1 MAGDSGIPGHFP
13 HQLAD
18 WWERGAGAAK
28 IRWGEG
34 GDFMR
39 CVRLAVGEAHMD
51 PERAKGFCAER
62 HHAVLGIYPAT
73 HAAMEH
79 GRAAMADSKQP
90 YGDVTYADPGYQADG
105 KKRYPLD
112 SVEHCKA
119 AWSYI
124 NQAGNAAQYTAEQLS
139 AIKGRIKSALR
150 KYGVTVSE
158 DQPAESGRA
167 ESLAPYFRSFPLEDI
182 SIRTGGDGRTVEAY
196 AAVFNTPAPV
206 RDQDGEYMEELDP
219 AVFNRAISDARPQ
232 GGRANW
238 RVGVFYNHAMT
249 LYGTPSER
257 HSVPIGK
264 TLDMKADSRG
274 LWTLTRYHR
283 GELADEVL
291 EAIREGSI
299 PGYSFSG
306 NFRRSNPLIPRGGF
320 RKDYR
325 TGELPRV
332 RRMESTLAEYGPTP
346 RPVYEGAAVT
356 GMRSDMLLGAMMN
369 DPELAARMISMF
381 RDGAPLDSPPL
392 PGAPRPG
399 DSPAEDS
406 HLVRSGRSV
415 KEELQ
420 AARSAFLQ
428 RHRRNE

>member
-1 MAGDSGIPGHFP
+1 MTGDAARAAGAVTNPKGT
-13 HQLAD
+13 
-18 WWERGAGAAK
+18 ERLHEYWVRGPGAAK
-28 IRWGEG
+28 IAWGSP
-34 GDFMR
+34 GDFGR
-39 CVRLAVGEAHMD
+39 CVAELGKYIKDPKGYCNLA
-51 PERAKGFCAER
+51 
-62 HHAVLGIYPAT
+62 HHAALGYYPAT
-73 HAAMEH
+73 HAKMEH
-79 GRAAMADSKQP
+79 AGRAAMTTTEDHVAD
-90 YGDVTYADPGYQADG
+90 
-105 KKRYPLD
+105 
-112 SVEHCKA
+112 
-119 AWSYI
+119 
-124 NQAGNAAQYTAEQLS
+124 
-139 AIKGRIKSALR
+139 
-150 KYGVTVSE
+150 
-158 DQPAESGRA
+158 SGRA
-167 ESLAPYFRSFPLEDI
+167 ESLAPFYRSFPLEDI
-182 SIRTGGDGRTVEAY
+182 SVRSGGDGRTVEAY
-196 AAVFNTPAPV
+196 AAVFNIPAPV
-206 RDQDGEYMEELDP
+206 RDQDGEYVEELDP
-219 AVFNRAISDARPQ
+219 ACFNRAISDAAPQ

-306 NFRRSNPLIPRGGF
+306 NFRRSSPLIPRGGF
-320 RKDYR
+320 RKNQR

-369 DPELAARMISMF
+369 DPDLAMRMMAAF
-381 RDGAPLDSPPL
+381 RDGAPPDSPPL

-406 HLVRSGRSV
+406 RPLARSGRSV
-415 KEELQ
+415 KEEIQ

-428 RHRRNE
+428 RHRR